1 MHDYLT
7 RLEVLRHHREE
18 LLEEAENARLARE
31 ARRGRRGSGG
41 EWRISL
47 GDGFCRCGGS
57 RSTGRAL
64 PRRAEKLKASGRKV
78 AYPQQ
83 VEKIWRLRKQTRH
96 KAIWSWSAGS

>member
-47 GDGFCRCGGS
+47 GGWV
-57 RSTGRAL
+57 L
-64 PRRAEKLKASGRKV
+64 QLRRIPEYEASPATKG
-78 AYPQQ
+78 
-83 VEKIWRLRKQTRH
+83 
-96 KAIWSWSAGS
+96 

>member
-47 GDGFCRCGGS
+47 GGWS
-57 RSTGRAL
+57 L
-64 PRRAEKLKASGRKV
+64 QLRRIPEYEANPAAKS
-78 AYPQQ
+78 
-83 VEKIWRLRKQTRH
+83 
-96 KAIWSWSAGS
+96 